1 MRIGKRGCCLGCPR
15 LGRTWYQA
23 LYCGHTTRV
32 RLGRQE
38 AMPIY
43 EYVCRDCRLEFEAL
57 LRIDQRPSCQSCG
70 SEQLERLLSVP
81 AAPQRGPAKGSGQ
94 GGSAKS
100 SSGGEGPRP
109 CGMGGCGL
117 PECE

>member
-1 MRIGKRGCCLGCPR
+1 
-15 LGRTWYQA
+15 
-23 LYCGHTTRV
+23 
-32 RLGRQE
+32 
-38 AMPIY
+38 MPIY

>member
-1 MRIGKRGCCLGCPR
+1 
-15 LGRTWYQA
+15 
-23 LYCGHTTRV
+23 
-32 RLGRQE
+32 
-38 AMPIY
+38 MPIY
-43 EYVCRDCRLEFEAL
+43 EYVCRDCELEFEAL

-81 AAPQRGPAKGSGQ
+81 AAPQQGPAKGSGQGGSGQGGSGQ